1 MCISAKRSQL
11 SLSSVSNPSEQTRI
25 NLRIFVWGIKTVL
38 VQQHPPRL
46 SLGHPPRHCKAVL
59 SGNKCFEPMWV
70 GLSVALGDNARI
82 FLINKWCQPAY
93 KPTCVHLKCWQE
105 TWVIGAFMLTMNRCI
120 SEPTEQHHTRC
131 FVYIHTVCQGELS
144 LWLFLLW
151 IYVPW
156 RVYHCKSFLNHRE
169 GIWRRVH
176 YITESFFG
184 TRLWWQLHWSQW
196 QIHRATHKMWAHH
209 SHIKIL

>member
-11 SLSSVSNPSEQTRI
+11 SPSSVSNPSEQTRI
-25 NLRIFVWGIKTVL
+25 NLRIFVWGIKPVL

-46 SLGHPPRHCKAVL
+46 SLGHPPRHCRAVL
-59 SGNKCFEPMWV
+59 SRKKCFEAVWV

-82 FLINKWCQPAY
+82 FLINKWCQPAH

-131 FVYIHTVCQGELS
+131 CIHVRAVCSGELS
-144 LWLFLLW
+144 LWLFPLW
-151 IYVPW
+151 IYVPR
-156 RVYHCKSFLNHRE
+156 RVYHFKILPNPRE
-169 GIWRRVH
+169 G
-176 YITESFFG
+176 
-184 TRLWWQLHWSQW
+184 LWKKEASLHHWIFLW
-196 QIHRATHKMWAHH
+196 C
-209 SHIKIL
+209 